1 MIQLCLTFTLFVL
14 LNSVS
19 SAPTQ
24 TTPIP
29 QEDTEMQATPTP
41 TSHKGQVTTTM
52 VSWMENV
59 VHNQLRTS
67 LEQLQACLMSPVTAH
82 HEQVT
87 ESQCYSVLPE
97 RIVFYCG

>member
-1 MIQLCLTFTLFVL
+1 MIQLYLTFTLFAL

-52 VSWMENV
+52 VSWMENCSTQPTQ
-59 VHNQLRTS
+59 NITGTASS
-67 LEQLQACLMSPVTAH
+67 LPNEPCDCS
-82 HEQVT
+82 
-87 ESQCYSVLPE
+87 S
-97 RIVFYCG
+97 